1 MGSQKRYCI
10 IQSFCSI
17 IHKGKFCTLIR
28 IFSLISIILKILYSI
43 EYKYGRRRNTP
54 TKMQSSNTS
63 SSSGAFGNN
72 KILNNLGFHHQ
83 DLKHLLNNKK
93 APTLHQIL
101 FNLGLEV
108 NPTNKI
114 HSNRPIPKKAYR
126 GEKMFII

>member
-10 IQSFCSI
+10 RQSFYII
-17 IHKGKFCTLIR
+17 IHIGKFCILIR
-28 IFSLISIILKILYSI
+28 AFSLIDLILKILYSI
-43 EYKYGRRRNTP
+43 EYKYGRRNNTP
-54 TKMQSSNTS
+54 TK
-63 SSSGAFGNN
+63 
-72 KILNNLGFHHQ
+72 ILNILGLHHQ
-83 DLKHLLNNKK
+83 GLKHLLKNKK
-93 APTLHQIL
+93 APTLLQIL

>member
-1 MGSQKRYCI
+1 MGVSQKRYCI

-72 KILNNLGFHHQ
+72 KNSQQSGVSSSGSQTSTQEQKKLQRSFKFYSIL
-83 DLKHLLNNKK
+83 
-93 APTLHQIL
+93 
-101 FNLGLEV
+101 
-108 NPTNKI
+108 
-114 HSNRPIPKKAYR
+114 
-126 GEKMFII
+126 